1 MEISEWL
8 LFVVVASVAI
18 MSPGPAVLVAMRNS
32 LNGGARRVMVS
43 SLGNIV
49 GLVCV
54 AGLATLGL
62 GAVLHTAEWLFS
74 LIKVLGAAYLVYLG
88 IRQCR
93 AETPLLS
100 AASVTAQRGWSRW
113 RTFLEGYLVAISNPK
128 AILFFSA
135 LFPQFIVPESALV
148 PQFALLIATFMMMSF
163 MTLVGYGLL
172 ARRLVSQLRSPRWT
186 RYIQRLMGSL
196 FIGLGISLFRARL
209 PA

>member
-1 MEISEWL
+1 MEMSEWL
-8 LFVVVASVAI
+8 LFVVVAAVAI

-49 GLVCV
+49 GLACV

-88 IRQCR
+88 IRQWR

-100 AASVTAQRGWSRW
+100 AASVTARSGWSRW

>member
-88 IRQCR
+88 IRQWR

-148 PQFALLIATFMMMSF
+148 PQFALLIATFIMMSF

>member
-88 IRQCR
+88 IRQWR

-100 AASVTAQRGWSRW
+100 AASVTVQRGWSRW

>member
-88 IRQCR
+88 IRQWR

>member
-32 LNGGARRVMVS
+32 LNGGARRVMMS

-88 IRQCR
+88 IRQWR

>member
-88 IRQCR
+88 IRQWR

-186 RYIQRLMGSL
+186 RYIQRFMGSL